1 MKQSMCPLY
10 AVPFLP
16 HLFFLINLCVCHL
29 FLPPNPPP
37 PTSIQLPLYI
47 FFGGRGGVGSDCL
60 QSPGVNGFERLQGAA
75 VGIYFC
81 RLQCERKVGTTS
93 CAACHSFPHTP
104 PPLLRPLPLISRLLP
119 NKKRSRLHLLAQ
131 EFQHGVSR
139 LMTFL
144 ILPLFPLKISPN
156 TQEVSSGAP
165 RRRLRGSQTVFFC
178 LTELLLWTTSL
189 TLLARRASDSLTRRF
204 PGLTLFGLG
213 GMAALR
219 SDGAADGPVD
229 IFLIG

>member
-1 MKQSMCPLY
+1 MS
-10 AVPFLP
+10 ATFFSLP
-16 HLFFLINLCVCHL
+16 I
-29 FLPPNPPP
+29 PPP
-37 PTSIQLPLYI
+37 PPPLPSNYLYI
-47 FFGGRGGVGSDCL
+47 FFWGGGFGSDCL
-60 QSPGVNGFERLQGAA
+60 QSPGVNGFERLQGAAA

-93 CAACHSFPHTP
+93 CAACHSP
-104 PPLLRPLPLISRLLP
+104 PPDPLPSYVLPLISRLLP

-178 LTELLLWTTSL
+178 LTELLLWTTSS
-189 TLLARRASDSLTRRF
+189 TLLDRRASDSLTRPAF
-204 PGLTLFGLG
+204 LQFAVIWFG